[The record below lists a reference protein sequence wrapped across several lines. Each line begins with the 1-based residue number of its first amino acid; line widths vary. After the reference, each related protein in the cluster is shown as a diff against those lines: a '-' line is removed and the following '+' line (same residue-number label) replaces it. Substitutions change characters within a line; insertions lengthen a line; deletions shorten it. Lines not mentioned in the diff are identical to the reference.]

1 MADGELTCRD
11 HALGL
16 EADVQEHLVLV
27 DLHHLAGDNVPV
39 LESDDGLVDRVLEG
53 QVAEVVLDDLAGNV
67 DPVGVEGAMA
77 LLVCGG
83 IGCGGAHSVGHWK

>member
-27 DLHHLAGDNVPV
+27 DLHHLARDNVSV
-39 LESDDGLVDRVLEG
+39 FEGNDGLVDRVLEG
-53 QVAEVVLDDLAGNV
+53 QVAEVVLDDLARNV
-67 DPVGVEGAMA
+67 NPVRVKGSMT
-77 LLVCGG
+77 LLICGE
-83 IGCGGAHSVGHWK
+83 IGCGGARSVGHWR